1 MVPDGCFENAFID
14 GAGADNLN
22 GRAYVTFGGVP
33 PDDAH
38 GQGRRVR
45 RELQEEV
52 QRRAR
57 GVRRLRLRGGQ
68 GGARRHRDAPARR
81 TATPIRA
88 AIVSIKDFD
97 GALGNW
103 SFDEN
108 GDTTLTT
115 MSGNTVKDGKFEF
128 VKVLGQGQ

>member
-14 GAGADNLN
+14 GAGAANLN
-22 GRAYVTFGGVP
+22 GRAYITFGGVP
-33 PDDAH
+33 PAMLKGKGAEFVDSYKKEYNA
-38 GQGRRVR
+38 
-45 RELQEEV
+45 EPEAL
-52 QRRAR
+52 R
-57 GVRRLRLRGGQ
+57 GLRLRGGQ
-68 GGARRHRDAPARR
+68 GGARGIA
-81 TATPIRA
+81 TAGKKDREAIRA
-88 AIVSIKDFD
+88 AIVSIKNFD

-108 GDTTLTT
+108 GDTSLTT